1 MKIGPWYSIEML
13 VQCGEGRAFCGGTKG
28 VRKYS
33 MPRAEESVAMWL
45 IVAQLQSNHLSL
57 MKVHD

>member
-1 MKIGPWYSIEML
+1 ML

-33 MPRAEESVAMWL
+33 MPRAEESGAMWL
-45 IVAQLQSNHLSL
+45 TMAQLQSNHLSL